1 MNKAITR
8 LVAAAAAAASCAASA
23 AQPLQTCYQSK
34 WGPNDQIGALN
45 NISAENVLSASRLV
59 KRGKAIRMGIE
70 TNSKTPAFPPRTF
83 SVTVLT
89 PGQEYGGS
97 LGETKTNYNDDIIM
111 GWVGIGS
118 QLDGLGHIGIDGV
131 YYNCAKG
138 REFVS
143 ASGLKK
149 SDRDRA
155 GDRHARGDPRHG
167 RPDRAGPGQ
176 GRHGLQSQGI
186 EAALKRQG
194 NMRINRGD
202 VVIFYTGWTKLIGN
216 EDKRYASVEPGL
228 GIEGANYLASL
239 NIAMVG
245 ADTWGLE
252 VLPFEDPKKIFY
264 VHQILIAQNGIM
276 ILENVTAEEVV
287 RGQGLR
293 RFTLGPSRVT
303 GRCRRSSTQSS
314 CTERGLRAG
323 RRLSSLCQWHAT
335 ENPVLPQALV
345 HCLFGS
351 PFRPRPACAAWL
363 TGQAEDSRRW
373 LSPGRY
379 QASETKDT

>member
-1 MNKAITR
+1 MYQCLRPLIAGVIA
-8 LVAAAAAAASCAASA
+8 LGISGALH
-23 AQPLQTCYQSK
+23 AQPLQTCYKSK

-45 NISAENVLSASRLV
+45 NISADNVTAAARLV

-131 YYNCAKG
+131 YYNCATG

-149 SDRDRA
+149 FGIETVPAIATRA
-155 GDRHARGDPRHG
+155 VILDMVGLTGQDPVKEGTAFNRKE
-167 RPDRAGPGQ
+167 
-176 GRHGLQSQGI
+176 I

-202 VVIFYTGWTKLIGN
+202 VVIFYTGWTKLIGKD
-216 EDKRYASVEPGL
+216 DKRYGAVEPGL
-228 GIEGANYLASL
+228 GVDGANYLASL
-239 NIAMVG
+239 GVSMVG
-245 ADTWGLE
+245 ADTWGL
-252 VLPFEDPKKIFY
+252 
-264 VHQILIAQNGIM
+264 
-276 ILENVTAEEVV
+276 
-287 RGQGLR
+287 
-293 RFTLGPSRVT
+293 
-303 GRCRRSSTQSS
+303 
-314 CTERGLRAG
+314 
-323 RRLSSLCQWHAT
+323 
-335 ENPVLPQALV
+335 
-345 HCLFGS
+345 
-351 PFRPRPACAAWL
+351 
-363 TGQAEDSRRW
+363 
-373 LSPGRY
+373 
-379 QASETKDT
+379 